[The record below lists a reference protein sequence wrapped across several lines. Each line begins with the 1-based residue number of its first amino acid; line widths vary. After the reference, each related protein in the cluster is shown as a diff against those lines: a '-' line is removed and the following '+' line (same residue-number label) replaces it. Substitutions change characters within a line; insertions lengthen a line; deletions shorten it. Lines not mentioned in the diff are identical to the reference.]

1 MLTLHDY
8 LPSRNAWKVRQLL
21 HWLGREYQVRYVS
34 IFEGEGRRPEYLA
47 LSPTGTV
54 PALVLE
60 DGRALAESNAILMYL
75 AEGTAWLP
83 ADAYGRARVWQW
95 LSFEQE
101 RVESQVGALRH
112 WRLTGK
118 LARRPEVLVAMK
130 QRAGTQAL
138 AILDAQLAQ
147 RDWIAGDGFTIAD
160 IALFA
165 YAGLADEAG
174 LSLAPHPHLRAW
186 IDRVQARPGFLA
198 QVHPYSLDPH
208 SGNELP

>member
-1 MLTLHDY
+1 
-8 LPSRNAWKVRQLL
+8 VRQLL
-21 HWLGREYQVRYVS
+21 HWLARPYESRPVS

-47 LSPTGTV
+47 ISPTGTV
-54 PALVLE
+54 PALQLE
-60 DGRALAESNAILMYL
+60 DGRTLAESNAILMYL
-75 AEGTAWLP
+75 AEGSRWLP

-118 LARRPEVLVAMK
+118 LARRPQALVEMK
-130 QRAGTQAL
+130 QRAGQQAL
-138 AILDAQLAQ
+138 AILDAQLAT
-147 RDWIAGDGFTIAD
+147 REWIAGDACTIAD
-160 IALFA
+160 IALYA
-165 YAGLADEAG
+165 YAGLAEEAG
-174 LSLAPHPHLRAW
+174 LALGPHPHLRAW
-186 IDRVQARPGFLA
+186 IARMQAQPGFLA